1 MSERV
6 RSAGRPPARPSRS
19 RRSAEGRGAAGKTV
33 RDETLALL
41 ERLGVT
47 RIFGNPGSTEIPFLT
62 NVPHELEFVLGLHE
76 GAVVGMA
83 SGYALGT
90 GAPAFVN
97 LHTAAGLGNAVN
109 AIVCARD
116 NRIPLVIVVGQ
127 QDRRHLAFGP
137 FLAARTL
144 ERLAGD
150 YPVWSTQPADPA
162 AVPGAIARAWHE
174 AELRRGPALVVV
186 PVGDWEQPLG
196 DDWQGVEAPDRVLG
210 AALPDPAAVAELA
223 ELIEGAGAPALVV
236 GAGADTE
243 AGWEGVVALAER
255 LACPVWQDAF
265 SSRHGFPQDHPLF
278 AGHLPWSR
286 RELRRAL
293 SGRDLVVAV
302 GTPAFRLYLYEPGRL
317 VEPGTRV
324 AVVSDDPED
333 VMRSR
338 CDLAVLGSPAAVCAG
353 AAGQVEQ
360 RTGGSVEPFSRPPAP
375 DPPAPGEPLR
385 ASHLVTALAERLPA
399 DGILVEE
406 SPSTRPEMLDRIA
419 TRSPLG
425 FVAVANGALGFGLAA
440 SIGLRMALPKR
451 PVLALL
457 GDGSAT
463 YSVQALWS
471 AARYRVGAVF
481 VIVGNGRY
489 AVMDELAEAHGGR
502 GAWPGFA
509 SLDLATVA
517 RGFGCDA
524 ERITTYEELGARLDD
539 VVATLATRETPLL
552 LDVRVE

>member
-1 MSERV
+1 VSERAQ
-6 RSAGRPPARPSRS
+6 RARPAPARAPQQRRRQDRS
-19 RRSAEGRGAAGKTV
+19 VAAGTPTV

-41 ERLGVT
+41 RRLGVT

-62 NVPHELEFVLGLHE
+62 GFPDDIEFVLGLHE

-90 GAPAFVN
+90 GRPSIVN

-116 NRIPLVIVVGQ
+116 NRVPLVIAVGQ

-137 FLAARTL
+137 FLAARGL

-186 PVGDWEQPLG
+186 PVGDWDQPLG
-196 DDWQGVEAPDRVLG
+196 DDWQGPETPDRLLD
-210 AALPDPAAVAELA
+210 APIPDPASIEELA
-223 ELIEGAGAPALVV
+223 AFVEAGSSPALVV

-243 AGWEGVVALAER
+243 AGWHAVVALAER

-265 SSRHGFPQDHPLF
+265 SSRHGFPQDHAQF

-286 RELRRAL
+286 GELRRAL
-293 SGRDLVVAV
+293 AGRDRVVAV

-317 VEPGTRV
+317 VEPATRV

-333 VMRSR
+333 ALRSR

-353 AAGQVEQ
+353 VAERLGR
-360 RTGGSVEPFSRPPAP
+360 RTGSVETFVRPRAPAP
-375 DPPAPGEPLR
+375 PGEGEPLR
-385 ASHLVTALAERLPA
+385 AAHVVAALADRLPPEA
-399 DGILVEE
+399 ILVEE
-406 SPSTRPEMLDRIA
+406 APSTRPEILARIA
-419 TRSPLG
+419 TRAPMG
-425 FVAVANGALGFGLAA
+425 FVAVANGALGFGLASA
-440 SIGLRMALPKR
+440 VGLRMALPER

-489 AVMDELAEAHGGR
+489 AIMDELARGHGGA
-502 GAWPGFA
+502 GAWPGFE

-517 RGFGCDA
+517 RGFGCEA
-524 ERITTYEELGARLDD
+524 ERITTHDELLGRLDE
-539 VVATLATRETPLL
+539 VVATLATRDTPLL

>member
-1 MSERV
+1 VSERV
-6 RSAGRPPARPSRS
+6 QRPRRPPAR
-19 RRSAEGRGAAGKTV
+19 AALRATRPDDAQAVSHTV

-41 ERLGVT
+41 RRLGVT

-62 NVPHELEFVLGLHE
+62 NFPGDLEFVLGLHE

-90 GAPAFVN
+90 GVPAFVN

-127 QDRRHLAFGP
+127 QDRRQLAFGP
-137 FLAARTL
+137 FLAARGL
-144 ERLAGD
+144 DRLAGE

-196 DDWQGVEAPDRVLG
+196 SDWQGVEAPDRVLG
-210 AALPDPAAVAELA
+210 EQRPDPSSIAELA
-223 ELIEGAGAPALVV
+223 AFVEEARAPVLVV

-243 AGWEGVVALAER
+243 AGWQATVALAER

-265 SSRHGFPQDHPLF
+265 SSRHGFPQDHPQF

-286 RELRRAL
+286 RELRRTLAAH
-293 SGRDLVVAV
+293 DLVLVV

-317 VEPGTRV
+317 LETGTKV
-324 AVVSDDPED
+324 AVVSGDPED
-333 VMRSR
+333 VLRSR
-338 CDLAVLGSPAAVCAG
+338 CDLAVVGPPAAVCAG
-353 AAGQVEQ
+353 LADEVPQRAGRVE
-360 RTGGSVEPFSRPPAP
+360 SFVRPGAP
-375 DPPAPGEPLR
+375 DPPADGEPLTP
-385 ASHLVTALAERLPA
+385 AHLVAALAERLPPDA
-399 DGILVEE
+399 ILVEE
-406 SPSTRPEMLDRIA
+406 APSTRPEILSRVAI
-419 TRSPLG
+419 RSPMG
-425 FVAVANGALGFGLAA
+425 FVAVANGALGFGLASA
-440 SIGLRMALPKR
+440 VGLRMALSER

-471 AARYRVGAVF
+471 AARYGVGTVF

-489 AVMDELAEAHGGR
+489 AVMDELARGHGGR
-502 GAWPGFA
+502 GAWPGFD
-509 SLDLATVA
+509 SLDLATIA
-517 RGFGCDA
+517 RGFGCQA
-524 ERITTYEELGARLDD
+524 ERITTHDELLMRLDE
-539 VVATLATRETPLL
+539 VVASLGERTAPLL

>member
-1 MSERV
+1 
-6 RSAGRPPARPSRS
+6 
-19 RRSAEGRGAAGKTV
+19 V

-41 ERLGVT
+41 GRLGVT

-62 NVPHELEFVLGLHE
+62 NFPGEIEFVLGLHE

-83 SGYALGT
+83 SGHALGS
-90 GAPAFVN
+90 GRPALVN

-116 NRIPLVIVVGQ
+116 NRVPLVIVVGQ

-137 FLAARTL
+137 FLAARGL

-186 PVGDWEQPLG
+186 PVGDWDQPLG
-196 DDWQGVEAPDRVLG
+196 DDWQGPEAPDRLLD
-210 AALPDPAAVAELA
+210 ASLPDPAALDELA
-223 ELIEGAGAPALVV
+223 AFVDTASAPALVV
-236 GAGADTE
+236 GAGADTR
-243 AGWEGVVALAER
+243 AGWDGVVALAER
-255 LACPVWQDAF
+255 LSCPVWQDAF
-265 SSRHGFPQDHPLF
+265 SSRHGFAQDHPLF

-293 SGRDLVVAV
+293 GGHDLVLAV
-302 GTPAFRLYLYEPGRL
+302 GTPAFRLYLYESGRL
-317 VEPGTRV
+317 VEAGTKV
-324 AVVSDDPED
+324 AVVSDDSED
-333 VMRSR
+333 VLRSR
-338 CDLAVLGSPAAVCAG
+338 CDLALLGEPGAVCGGLAERIEQRRGAVESFRRPAAP
-353 AAGQVEQ
+353 
-360 RTGGSVEPFSRPPAP
+360 SPPAE
-375 DPPAPGEPLR
+375 GEPLS
-385 ASHLVTALAERLPA
+385 AAHVVSALAERLPA
-399 DGILVEE
+399 DAVLVEE
-406 SPSTRPEMLDRIA
+406 APSTRPEILARVA
-419 TRSPLG
+419 TRAPMG

-440 SIGLRMALPKR
+440 SIGLRMALPSR
-451 PVLALL
+451 PVVALL

-471 AARYRVGAVF
+471 AARYGIGAVF

-489 AVMDELAEAHGGR
+489 AIMDQLADAHGGR
-502 GAWPGFA
+502 GAWPDFE
-509 SLDLATVA
+509 SLDLAAVA
-517 RGFGCDA
+517 RGFGCEA
-524 ERITTYEELGARLDD
+524 ERVTGHDQLLSRLDE
-539 VVATLATRETPLL
+539 VTATLATRETPLL

>member
-1 MSERV
+1 
-6 RSAGRPPARPSRS
+6 
-19 RRSAEGRGAAGKTV
+19 V

-41 ERLGVT
+41 GRLGVT

-62 NVPHELEFVLGLHE
+62 SFPGEIEFVLGLHE

-83 SGYALGT
+83 SGHALGS
-90 GAPAFVN
+90 GRPAFVN

-116 NRIPLVIVVGQ
+116 NRVPLVIVVGQ

-137 FLAARTL
+137 FLAARGL

-174 AELRRGPALVVV
+174 AELRRGPAVVVV
-186 PVGDWEQPLG
+186 PVGDWDQPLG
-196 DDWQGVEAPDRVLG
+196 DDWQGPEAPDRLLD
-210 AALPDPAAVAELA
+210 ASLPDPAALDELA
-223 ELIEGAGAPALVV
+223 AFVDAGGTPALVV
-236 GAGADTE
+236 GAGADTQ
-243 AGWEGVVALAER
+243 AGWEGLVALAER
-255 LACPVWQDAF
+255 LSCPVWQDAF

-293 SGRDLVVAV
+293 EAHDLVLAV

-317 VEPGTRV
+317 VDADTKV

-333 VMRSR
+333 VLRSR
-338 CDLAVLGSPAAVCAG
+338 CEVALLGAPGAVCAG
-353 AAGQVEQ
+353 LAERVGQRRGAVESFRRPAAP
-360 RTGGSVEPFSRPPAP
+360 SPPVG
-375 DPPAPGEPLR
+375 GEPLR
-385 ASHLVTALAERLPA
+385 AAHVVSALAERLPA
-399 DGILVEE
+399 DAILVEE
-406 SPSTRPEMLDRIA
+406 APSTRPEILARVA
-419 TRSPLG
+419 TRAPMG

-440 SIGLRMALPKR
+440 SIGLRMALPSR

-471 AARYRVGAVF
+471 AARYGIGAVF

-489 AVMDELAEAHGGR
+489 AVMDELAHAHGGP
-502 GAWPGFA
+502 GAWPGFE
-509 SLDLATVA
+509 SLDLAAVA
-517 RGFGCDA
+517 RGFGCEA
-524 ERITTYEELGARLDD
+524 ERITGHDELLSRLDE
-539 VVATLATRETPLL
+539 VASTLATRTTPLL